1 VTLPVVCLVGP
12 TASGKTGVAVELV
25 ERFPMEIISVD
36 SAMVYRQ
43 MNIGTAKPEEDVLD
57 MAPHHLIDV
66 RDPWQTYSAGDF
78 CTDAESLIPNIHQRG
93 RIPLLVGG
101 TLLYF
106 RALQSGLAPLPP
118 ADLAIRSDL
127 ESRAAAEGWPALH
140 AELAQADPDAAEKI
154 HVTDR
159 QRIQRALEVLMITG
173 TPISQLQR
181 LAPVKSPFSFIR
193 IALIPDDRQA
203 LYQRIETRFQ
213 KMIAAGFV
221 EEVRAL
227 MGLPDMSPELASM
240 RAVGYRQI
248 WQYLAGQVS
257 LDEAEQQA
265 TQATRRLAKRQ
276 LTWLR
281 SDADELSFDC
291 LDDCLAM
298 RVGDALQQLDLV
310 DALSSVSS

>member
-1 VTLPVVCLVGP
+1 
-12 TASGKTGVAVELV
+12 
-25 ERFPMEIISVD
+25 MEIISVD

-43 MNIGTAKPEEDVLD
+43 MNIGTAKPEAEVLAI
-57 MAPHHLIDV
+57 APHHLIDV

-78 CTDAESLIPNIHQRG
+78 CTDAQELITNIHQRG

-118 ADLAIRSDL
+118 ADLAIRSEL
-127 ESRAAAEGWPALH
+127 ESRAAACGWPVLH
-140 AELAQADPDAAEKI
+140 AELAQADPDAAKKI

-159 QRIQRALEVLMITG
+159 QRIQRALEVFMITG

-181 LAPVKSPFSFIR
+181 LVPVKSPFSFTR

-203 LYQRIETRFQ
+203 LYRRIESRFQ
-213 KMIAAGFV
+213 KMLAAGFV
-221 EEVRAL
+221 EEVHAL
-227 MGLPDMSPELASM
+227 MGLSDMFPELASM

-248 WQYLAGQVS
+248 WQYLAGQGS
-257 LDEAEQQA
+257 LDDAGQQA

-291 LDDCLAM
+291 LDERLAT
-298 RVGDALQQLDLV
+298 RVGDALQQLDLF
-310 DALSSVSS
+310 DAISSASS

>member
-12 TASGKTGVAVELV
+12 TASGKTGVAVDLV
-25 ERFPMEIISVD
+25 GRFPMEIISVD

-43 MNIGTAKPEEDVLD
+43 MNIGTAKPEEDVLGR
-57 MAPHHLIDV
+57 APHHLIDV

-78 CTDAESLIPNIHQRG
+78 CTDAHDLITEIHQRG

-118 ADLAIRSDL
+118 ADLMIRSEL
-127 ESRAAAEGWPALH
+127 ASRAVAEGWPALH
-140 AELAQADPDAAEKI
+140 AELAQADPVAAEKI

-159 QRIQRALEVLMITG
+159 QRIQRALEVFKITG
-173 TPISQLQR
+173 TPISQLQS
-181 LAPVKSPFSFIR
+181 LVPAKSPFDFIR
-193 IALIPDDRQA
+193 VALVPDDRQG
-203 LYQRIETRFQ
+203 LYQRIEARFQ

-221 EEVRAL
+221 EEVHGL
-227 MGLPDMSPELASM
+227 MCLPGMSPELASM

-248 WQYLAGQVS
+248 WQHLTGQMS
-257 LDEAEQQA
+257 LDEAGQQA

-291 LDDCLAM
+291 LDECLAM

-310 DALSSVSS
+310 DAISSVSS